1 VAIERDDV
9 VPGAHGKSTVE
20 RHRPDRRVRKHEA
33 QRPLSRAHE
42 LGHEGLKVVAVGP
55 QAVEPDHGAR
65 GIAAGFDFH
74 CIT

>member
-1 VAIERDDV
+1 
-9 VPGAHGKSTVE
+9 
-20 RHRPDRRVRKHEA
+20 
-33 QRPLSRAHE
+33 
-42 LGHEGLKVVAVGP
+42 VAVGP